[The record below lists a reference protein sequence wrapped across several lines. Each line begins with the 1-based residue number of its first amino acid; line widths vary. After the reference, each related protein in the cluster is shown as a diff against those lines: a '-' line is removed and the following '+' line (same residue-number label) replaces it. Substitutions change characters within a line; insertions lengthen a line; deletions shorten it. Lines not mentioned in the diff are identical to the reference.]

1 MMGTKCTIFLGEPG
15 QKLSLIYEKLALKK
29 LNDKAINFEL
39 IQHMY
44 IKMNN

>member
-1 MMGTKCTIFLGEPG
+1 MHYIFKGDPG